1 MATPRLSE
9 YRGASLTR
17 PPAGWPTALF
27 SATSENILFLNS
39 LDFYPSAPLPIP
51 IPEAGMPVLP
61 PATPSCLASAG
72 SAPILPQGRCATS
85 SSRPFDNSTAGVCR
99 SHWCVEHSGL
109 VGFRRDDLSPLAE
122 WVKGACGLVL
132 SSLHIPLFHLTV
144 HVGGGHLTGDK
155 SCGGGLRISE
165 GKRQLSP
172 SVKINTARIWP
183 LSTLLSVAH
192 L

>member
-9 YRGASLTR
+9 YRGAALTR

-144 HVGGGHLTGDK
+144 HVGGGHLTLVIRAVGVV
-155 SCGGGLRISE
+155 CEFLRAKDSS
-165 GKRQLSP
+165 R
-172 SVKINTARIWP
+172 P
-183 LSTLLSVAH
+183 L
-192 L
+192 